1 MKLKTA
7 IAYSSNTLNKAQ
19 SVSNEIG
26 DLPEWDLSD
35 LYTSPTA
42 TEINKDLSDVEKLCG
57 AFALK
62 YENKLTTISASG
74 MLRCL
79 QDQEKINGLMGRLM
93 SFASLRYYQMTTDT
107 TRAKF
112 LSDIQD
118 KITEFS
124 SRLVFFTLEFNSLKD
139 SHLTRMLNQNSDL
152 ARYKTAFVRMRAMKP
167 YQLNDDLENF
177 LHQQSVVG
185 AAAWNKLF
193 DETISALKFDF
204 NNEELSLEEILHKL
218 NDNNR
223 VIRKEAAESLSF
235 VLNKNI
241 NLFSRITNTL
251 IKEKSIEDKWRK
263 FPTPQSSRHLAN
275 DVEPEVVDALRN
287 AVVNSYSNTSHRYYK
302 LKAKWLNLK
311 KLQIWDRNAPLPNN
325 EEKLISWAEAQ
336 DIVTSAYTSFD
347 IRMEKLIQPFFDK
360 GWIDATVTPGKSPG
374 AFSHPTVTK
383 VHPFILLN
391 YQGKQRDVMTLA
403 HELGHGIHQSLS
415 SSQGEILSGT
425 PLTLAETASVFGEML
440 TFQTMLADTRTELER
455 KHMLA
460 SKVEDMINT
469 VIRQIS
475 FYDFECRIHERRQS
489 GELTPT
495 EIGKIWLDISRESLG
510 PSFEYMKG
518 YENFWAYVPHFIHSP
533 FYVYAYAFGDGLV
546 NALYSVY
553 KAGNIEFKNNYFK
566 LLSSGGSKHHSELLK
581 PFQLNASDPKF
592 WSNGLNLI
600 SAMIDELESLET

>member
-1 MKLKTA
+1 MYYVTFLFEKRFRYHCQGKSSMCPLLQTITNLSVYFERISKTYNSLKREQ
-7 IAYSSNTLNKAQ
+7 IINKRSA
-19 SVSNEIG
+19 N
-26 DLPEWDLSD
+26 
-35 LYTSPTA
+35 
-42 TEINKDLSDVEKLCG
+42 EINKDLSDVEKLCG

-325 EEKLISWAEAQ
+325 EEKLI
-336 DIVTSAYTSFD
+336 V
-347 IRMEKLIQPFFDK
+347 
-360 GWIDATVTPGKSPG
+360 SP
-374 AFSHPTVTK
+374 
-383 VHPFILLN
+383 
-391 YQGKQRDVMTLA
+391 
-403 HELGHGIHQSLS
+403 
-415 SSQGEILSGT
+415 
-425 PLTLAETASVFGEML
+425 
-440 TFQTMLADTRTELER
+440 
-455 KHMLA
+455 
-460 SKVEDMINT
+460 
-469 VIRQIS
+469 VI
-475 FYDFECRIHERRQS
+475 
-489 GELTPT
+489 
-495 EIGKIWLDISRESLG
+495 ESLLRVYFLYITSPL
-510 PSFEYMKG
+510 PS
-518 YENFWAYVPHFIHSP
+518 
-533 FYVYAYAFGDGLV
+533 
-546 NALYSVY
+546 YSRII
-553 KAGNIEFKNNYFK
+553 N
-566 LLSSGGSKHHSELLK
+566 
-581 PFQLNASDPKF
+581 
-592 WSNGLNLI
+592 
-600 SAMIDELESLET
+600 ESLLT